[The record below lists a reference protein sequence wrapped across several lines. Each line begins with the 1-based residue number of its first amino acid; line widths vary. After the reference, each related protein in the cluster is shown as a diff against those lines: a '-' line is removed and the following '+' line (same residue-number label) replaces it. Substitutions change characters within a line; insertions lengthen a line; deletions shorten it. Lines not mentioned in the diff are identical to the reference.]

1 MTIEK
6 TELENLI
13 YESVSEVNQMLP
25 QELHLERD
33 LNSILV
39 GEGGVYDSLSIVNFL
54 ISLEGKLDDR
64 LNDDVILINEET
76 LSDPF
81 GPNRSLK
88 SLRDHI
94 LNIVTSS

>member
-76 LSDPF
+76 LSDPL
-81 GPNRSLK
+81 GQIDP
-88 SLRDHI
+88 
-94 LNIVTSS
+94 